1 MTEAE
6 VQTPPKKKQSS
17 TKKKVRKNI
26 STGIV
31 HIKASFNNTNVTVT
45 DVQGRVIA
53 WATSGICGFKG
64 ARKSTPYAAGLAAK
78 NAIDKAK
85 DHGLRTVTVQVKGPG
100 TGRESAIRALQSTGI
115 KVLSI
120 EDVTPIPHNGCRPS
134 KQRRV

>member
-1 MTEAE
+1 MTEAV
-6 VQTPPKKKQSS
+6 VQPIKKRQPSAKKKI
-17 TKKKVRKNI
+17 RKNV

-31 HIKASFNNTNVTVT
+31 YVKASFNNTNVTIT
-45 DVQGRVIA
+45 DLQGHVIA
-53 WATSGICGFKG
+53 WATSGLCGFKG

-78 NAIDKAK
+78 NALDKAR
-85 DHGLRTVTVQVKGPG
+85 DYGLRTVTVKVKGPG
-100 TGRESAIRALQSTGI
+100 SGRESAIRALQATGV